1 MVCLGVLSLDGTK
14 LAGNAAQEANK
25 TLPQIE
31 KLLAEAAA
39 ADAAEDACYGDALD
53 GPTSRALAARADRR
67 ERLAAARDRLAAEGR
82 ARRDAQRAG
91 QQAWD
96 AAAAEGRS
104 RAARRPADEPR
115 TNRNNTP
122 PRANITDPDCRV
134 MHNQKGYVAGYNGQL
149 VVTAQQVI
157 VGAVQS
163 WHPVDRTLLH
173 PLLNQCCAQLTAAGI
188 RPKLRTVLAD
198 SGYVT
203 EGCAAVPLARG
214 ALVGDERPGWCGL
227 IALFGTVNMA

>member
-1 MVCLGVLSLDGTK
+1 VPGRVEPGWHQ
-14 LAGNAAQEANK
+14 AGWQCRAKGDK
-25 TLPQIE
+25 TLPQME

-53 GPTSRALAARADRR
+53 GATSRALAARADRR

-115 TNRNNTP
+115 TNRNNAP
-122 PRANITDPDCRV
+122 PWANITDPDCRV
-134 MHNQKGYVAGYNGQL
+134 MHQKGYVAGYNGQL

-157 VGAVQS
+157 VGAVLS

-173 PLLNQCCAQLTAAGI
+173 PLLDQCCAQLTAAGI

-203 EGCAAVPLARG
+203 EGWAAVPLARG

-227 IALFGTVNMA
+227 IALFGAVNMA